1 MSKHQEQRKAMTTK
15 EKEKLKDI
23 NRVQHQ
29 HKRKQLSN
37 ENKIRQRGIHRTQK
51 EKRRKSLK
59 LKKLQKINRKTN
71 SSTKVSGLTELICF
85 NPMNQT

>member
-29 HKRKQLSN
+29 HKRK
-37 ENKIRQRGIHRTQK
+37 
-51 EKRRKSLK
+51 
-59 LKKLQKINRKTN
+59 
-71 SSTKVSGLTELICF
+71 
-85 NPMNQT
+85 